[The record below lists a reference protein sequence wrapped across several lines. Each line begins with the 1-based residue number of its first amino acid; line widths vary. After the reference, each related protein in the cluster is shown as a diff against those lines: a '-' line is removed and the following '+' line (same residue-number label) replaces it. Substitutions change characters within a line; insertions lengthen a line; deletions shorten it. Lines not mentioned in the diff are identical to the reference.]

1 MSAAVVTRAVAL
13 SITIH
18 ETTHRRTLEGAV
30 KEFVEVLAS
39 VPDYRPPELS
49 VDGADVLKTLGEEV
63 IARIELQLSAKDE
76 PESGQRLLAE
86 AVYDIRRELEE
97 LGRWRQHFFPA

>member
-13 SITIH
+13 STTIH

-49 VDGADVLKTLGEEV
+49 VDGATGERATSA
-63 IARIELQLSAKDE
+63 ARSRVRHPTRARGARAVAPAFFSRLDE
-76 PESGQRLLAE
+76 DSRAVPSSVVRL
-86 AVYDIRRELEE
+86 
-97 LGRWRQHFFPA
+97 